1 MKRLLALS
9 AHPDDIEISCG
20 GTIARFLEAGWYVH
34 HAVFCASELHE
45 DEAMDKDTRWA
56 EFDRAN
62 EVLGV
67 QETSKFDLPHRKLLQ
82 ARQDVLDLMCE
93 LRRQMAPH
101 LVIMPSTDDLH
112 QDHRAVAM
120 EGLRAFK
127 KVNLW
132 GFEVLWNNL
141 TFNANHFVTLKKHHV
156 EKKLTALRE
165 YRTQHIKDY
174 FHPAFIVSMAKVRG
188 VQVGHEFAECF
199 QAIRGII

>member
-1 MKRLLALS
+1 MKRMLVLS

-34 HAVFCASELHE
+34 HAVFCASELMNGT
-45 DEAMDKDTRWA
+45 AIDKDVRWA

-62 EVLGV
+62 AVLGV
-67 QETSKFDLPHRKLLQ
+67 QDTSKFDLPHRKLIQ
-82 ARQDVLDLMCE
+82 ARQDVLDLMCD
-93 LRRQMAPH
+93 LRRQVAPQ

-112 QDHRAVAM
+112 QDHKAVAA

-141 TFNANHFVTLKKHHV
+141 TFNANHFVVLKKKHI

-165 YRTQHIKDY
+165 YRTQHAKDY
-174 FHPAFIVSMAKVRG
+174 FHPIFIASMAKVRG
-188 VQVGHEFAECF
+188 VQIGRQYAECF
-199 QAIRGII
+199 QAIRGIM